1 MYKIFLTFSIVISF
15 SSALVAQKVTGFVKD
30 LETQKAIPAVGIF
43 ADQALSKPITST
55 AENGSFQLDFSQLV
69 IPTLWFS
76 HPDYVVYTAQLIKQ
90 NNNSIQLYI
99 ELIPLTIEKEAIT
112 VSATR
117 AQSKTPTTFI
127 NLNKKDIAAK
137 NFGQDFP
144 YILQSTPATVVFSD
158 AGAGVGYTGIRIRG
172 VDQTRINVTING
184 IPVNDGESQGVFWV
198 DLPDI
203 SSSMSSVQIQRGVG
217 TSTNGAA
224 AFGASIN
231 VKTDNL
237 PQKAFAQ
244 YQLGFGSFNTNRNT
258 IQFGTGLLPNKWSF
272 MGRMSFIKSDGFID
286 RASSDLKSWYV
297 STSKSTKNGLFK
309 ANVFNGHERTYQ
321 AWYGVP
327 QPKFL
332 ENSAATENFISQ
344 LYMGDNEAALLRNSN
359 SQTYN
364 PYTYKN
370 QVDDYSQTYYQL
382 FYNHFFNKQWSL
394 NTAAYYTKGNGFYEE
409 YKNKQTLQN
418 YGIAPIIIDSANTLS
433 TSDLV
438 RRRWL
443 DNGLVGALYNLQYIT
458 PSLSVYFGG
467 GLNTYK
473 GQHFGQVIWARNAG
487 KSETEHE
494 YYRNKAQKTEF
505 NQFVKGVYAIKR
517 WSLYADA
524 QIRGINYQFVGP
536 DRNQNSTDRT
546 SNYFFFNPKA
556 GATYDLNNH
565 SHLYLSAAI
574 ANKEPV
580 RDDFIN
586 SSTLSVPKP
595 ERLTN
600 IEGGYRIKKE
610 RLVFTVNGYLMHYK
624 DQLVL
629 TGKINDVGAYTR
641 TNIDKSYRVGL
652 ETDAS
657 ITILKWLQ
665 WSGNLALS
673 SNKIRQFTEFVD
685 DWDNGTQLEI
695 THKKTTLA
703 FSPAAVAASQFRFIP
718 LAKTDLSIDLIN
730 KYVGQQYLD
739 NTQSELRVLDA
750 FWLQD
755 VVINYD
761 INTKKTNKQIKGL
774 KISGL
779 VNNVFNLAYAPNG
792 YTFSGFSGGQRNDF
806 NYVYPQAGINFMLR
820 LVADF

>member
-1 MYKIFLTFSIVISF
+1 M
-15 SSALVAQKVTGFVKD
+15 GFVKD
-30 LETQKAIPAVGIF
+30 IETQKAIESVGIF
-43 ADQALSKPITST
+43 ADKALTKSLASTSET
-55 AENGSFQLDFSQLV
+55 GNFQLDFNQLS

-76 HPDYVVYTAQLIKQ
+76 HPDYAVYTTQIIKH
-90 NNNSIQLYI
+90 NNTIQLYI
-99 ELIPLTIEKEAIT
+99 ELIPLVVLKEAIT

-117 AQSKTPTTFI
+117 AQSKTPTTFV
-127 NLNKKDIAAK
+127 NLGKKEIAAK

-144 YILQSTPATVVFSD
+144 YLLQSTPATVVFSD

-203 SSSMSSVQIQRGVG
+203 SSSVSSVQIQRGVG

-244 YQLGFGSFNTNRNT
+244 YQAGFGSFNTSRNT
-258 IQFGTGLLPNKWSF
+258 IQFGSGQLPNKWNF
-272 MGRMSFIKSDGFID
+272 MGRLSLIKSEGFID
-286 RASSDLKSWYV
+286 RASSDLKSWQL
-297 STSKSTKNGLFK
+297 STSKSSKNGLFK
-309 ANVFNGHERTYQ
+309 ATVFNGHERTYQ

-332 ENSAATENFISQ
+332 KDETATENFISQ
-344 LYMGDNEAALLRNSN
+344 LYLDDDEAKLLRNSDN
-359 SQTYN
+359 NTYN

-382 FYNHFFNKQWSL
+382 FYNHFFSKYWSL
-394 NTAAYYTKGNGFYEE
+394 NTALYYTKGNGFYEE
-409 YKNKQTLQN
+409 YKNNQSLMD
-418 YGIAPIIIDSANTLS
+418 YGIAPIVIDSTTIS
-433 TSDLV
+433 KSDLV

-443 DNGLVGALYNLQYIT
+443 DNGLVGALYNMQYLT
-458 PSLSVYFGG
+458 SSLSVYFGG
-467 GLNTYK
+467 GVNTYN
-473 GQHFGQVIWARNAG
+473 GNHFGQVIWARNAG
-487 KSETEHE
+487 NSEIEHE
-494 YYRNKAQKTEF
+494 YYRNKAQKTEY
-505 NQFVKGVYAIKR
+505 NQFVKAVYAIKR

-536 DRNQNSTDRT
+536 DRNQNPTDRT

-556 GATYDLNNH
+556 GATFDLNNH
-565 SHLYLSAAI
+565 SNLYLSAAI

-586 SSTLSVPKP
+586 SSTLSVPKA

-600 IEGGYRIKKE
+600 LEAGYRIKKE
-610 RLVFTVNGYLMHYK
+610 RLLFSINGYLMNYK

-641 TNIDKSYRVGL
+641 TNIDKSYRIGI

-657 ITILKWLQ
+657 ITLLKWLQ

-673 SNKIRQFTEFVD
+673 SNKIKQFIEYVD
-685 DWDNGTQLEI
+685 NWDNGTQIET
-695 THKKTTLA
+695 THKNTTLA
-703 FSPAAVAASQFRFIP
+703 FSPSAVAASQFRFIP
-718 LAKTDLSIDLIN
+718 LTKRDFSIDLVN

-739 NTQSELRVLDA
+739 NTESQMRVLDA

-755 VVINYD
+755 VVINYALITKK
-761 INTKKTNKQIKGL
+761 INTHIKGIKL
-774 KISGL
+774 SGL
-779 VNNVFNLAYAPNG
+779 VNNVFNIAFAPNG
-792 YTFSGFSGGQRNDF
+792 YTFSGISGGQRNNF